1 MNAETENGTELATSV
16 DTEFEPPIEA
26 ENGLAAGADAGACAD
41 GGAGIDADERRIV
54 GDAIARGSTVTRW
67 IAMITGVLF
76 IASGLWW
83 AGIIV
88 IVVTTFDLPRVA
100 VQSYAR
106 KRGVQ
111 LNVPSAAEVERTSL
125 TGLLIGVVFLPVVCG
140 LAGAEMALG
149 HPLLPWS
156 WTTPMGDDPD
166 PYVILPLAVGALA
179 ITVIWFVRRLTDSR
193 QTSGAHD
200 SQKGSG

>member
-1 MNAETENGTELATSV
+1 MNAEAENGTEVEASV
-16 DTEFEPPIEA
+16 GTEFEPRTEA
-26 ENGLAAGADAGACAD
+26 ENGLAAGADVGAGAG
-41 GGAGIDADERRIV
+41 GGAGIDADERRII

-67 IAMITGVLF
+67 IAMITGLLF

-83 AGIIV
+83 AGILV
-88 IVVTTFDLPRVA
+88 IVVTTLDLPRVA

-111 LNVPSAAEVERTSL
+111 LNVPSATDVEKTSL
-125 TGLLIGVVFLPVVCG
+125 TGLLIGVVFLPAVCG
-140 LAGAEMALG
+140 LVLAEMTLG

-156 WTTPMGDDPD
+156 WTTPMGEGSDS
-166 PYVILPLAVGALA
+166 YVILPLAVCALA

-200 SQKGSG
+200 SQKGSE